1 MEENMNEEALTA
13 DGQKD
18 DDIDYVEDREELTEE
33 RIKDMLDAREY
44 KELKEELETN
54 MYPVD
59 LAEILEEFDQKH
71 MVLVFRLL
79 AKEEAAETFS
89 YMNSDMREDLIN
101 ALTDSELE
109 EIMEEMYLDDTVDVL
124 EEMPANV
131 VDRLLMVTDAEK
143 RQQINQLLQYPEDS
157 AGSLMTTDYISLRP
171 KMTISDAIK
180 RIRRTINEA
189 ETIYTCYVTDDNRKL
204 LGYLSVKNLLL
215 AEPNE
220 KVCDIMDKTIIC
232 VHTLSDKEDVAKDMN
247 KYDFVTMPVVD
258 DEGRLVGIVTFDD
271 AIDVMQDE
279 ATEDIERMAAINPTE
294 ESYFKTSD
302 FKHAKNRIFWL
313 LILMLSAAIT
323 GTILTKYEDACAAI
337 PALVSF
343 IPMLMSTGGNC
354 GSQSSTMIIR
364 GMSVDEIKLKDFLKV
379 IFTEFRISLVICV
392 ILAIVNGVRIWIMSG
407 DLQIATVVSLSI
419 IFIVIISQFI
429 GCSLPMLA
437 KRCKL
442 DPAVMAAPLITTIV
456 DATSIL
462 IFFNIATRFF
472 NL

>member
-1 MEENMNEEALTA
+1 MEQVNVT
-13 DGQKD
+13 
-18 DDIDYVEDREELTEE
+18 LTETIKVLLDDKKFSTLRDILITMKPFDIAAVFE
-33 RIKDMLDAREY
+33 NLQDEKMPILFRILP
-44 KELKEELETN
+44 KEL
-54 MYPVD
+54 
-59 LAEILEEFDQKH
+59 
-71 MVLVFRLL
+71 
-79 AKEEAAETFS
+79 AAETFVE
-89 YMNSDMREDLIN
+89 MDDETQEFLIHGFS
-101 ALTDSELE
+101 DSELKE
-109 EIMEEMYLDDTVDVL
+109 VVDELFVDDAVDL
-124 EEMPANV
+124 IEEMPANV
-131 VDRLLMVTDAEK
+131 VK
-143 RQQINQLLQYPEDS
+143 RILRQADKDMRKQINELLKYPEDS
-157 AGSLMTTDYISLRP
+157 AGSIMTTEFIVLRP
-171 KMTISDAIK
+171 DMTAEMAIK
-180 RIRRTINEA
+180 RIRRTGVDK
-189 ETIYTCYVTDDNRKL
+189 ETIYTCYVTDANNKL
-204 LGYLSVKNLLL
+204 IGITTVKDLLL
-215 AEPNE
+215 AEDDE
-220 KVCDIMDKTIIC
+220 LVKSIMEENVISVT
-232 VHTLSDKEDVAKDMN
+232 TLADQEQVAQMFSN
-247 KYDFVTMPVVD
+247 YNFLALPVVD
-258 DEGRLVGIVTFDD
+258 NENRLVGIVTFDD

-323 GTILTKYEDACAAI
+323 GTILTKYEDACTAI

-379 IFTEFRISLVICV
+379 IFTEFRISLAICV

-419 IFIVIISQFI
+419 ICIVIISQFI

>member
-1 MEENMNEEALTA
+1 MQEEDIFELIDGKKYARLRELLSEMNPADIAQICEDIPERELPVIFRILPKELAAEVFVEMDPDMQQLLIEAFSDT
-13 DGQKD
+13 
-18 DDIDYVEDREELTEE
+18 
-33 RIKDMLDAREY
+33 
-44 KELKEELETN
+44 ELKEVMDELF
-54 MYPVD
+54 M
-59 LAEILEEFDQKH
+59 
-71 MVLVFRLL
+71 
-79 AKEEAAETFS
+79 
-89 YMNSDMREDLIN
+89 
-101 ALTDSELE
+101 
-109 EIMEEMYLDDTVDVL
+109 DDTVDVID
-124 EEMPANV
+124 EMPATV
-131 VDRLLMVTDAEK
+131 AKRILSQTDPK
-143 RQQINQLLQYPEDS
+143 TRKMINQLLAYPDDS
-157 AGSLMTTDYISLRP
+157 AGSIMTTEYIDL
-171 KMTISDAIK
+171 KKDMTVEQAFD
-180 RIRRTINEA
+180 RIRAIGIDS
-189 ETIYTCYVTDDNRKL
+189 ETIYTCYVIDRSRHL
-204 LGYLSVKNLLL
+204 LGIVTVKDLLL
-215 AEPNE
+215 NS
-220 KVCDIMDKTIIC
+220 KTCVLSDIMDENIIYAN
-232 VHTLSDKEDVAKDMN
+232 TLDDKEEVAGQFE
-247 KYDFVTMPVVD
+247 KYDLMALPVVD
-258 DEGRLVGIVTFDD
+258 KENRLVGIVTVDD